1 MRVSD
6 NLAKAFEDEVD
17 RVCHE
22 RMLLFTQKISIT
34 HGIPLRL
41 LMRDLPNP
49 RGYCMGIKKGG
60 EPCTRKA
67 SHGEYCM
74 SHVNTSKLCEP
85 VNVNTTKRHNHS
97 LPPMYK
103 AGCPACEDSKNNQF
117 RDLRSMM

>member
-17 RVCHE
+17 KVCHV
-22 RMLLFTQKISIT
+22 RMLMFTQKIATT

-74 SHVNTSKLCEP
+74 SHVNTVKLCEP
-85 VNVNTTKRHNHS
+85 VTINTTKRHNHS
-97 LPPMYK
+97 LPPSSRL
-103 AGCPACEDSKNNQF
+103 GVPHVRNQKITN
-117 RDLRSMM
+117 LEI